1 MCSNLPPP
9 PAPPISNRDLPT
21 ANGPWVCL
29 PLKLQHGGKW
39 LICPRRAVSDS
50 IRLGFF
56 EDAELVERRSTGRLR
71 SGVVKRGV

>member
-21 ANGPWVCL
+21 ANGPWD
-29 PLKLQHGGKW
+29 W
-39 LICPRRAVSDS
+39 